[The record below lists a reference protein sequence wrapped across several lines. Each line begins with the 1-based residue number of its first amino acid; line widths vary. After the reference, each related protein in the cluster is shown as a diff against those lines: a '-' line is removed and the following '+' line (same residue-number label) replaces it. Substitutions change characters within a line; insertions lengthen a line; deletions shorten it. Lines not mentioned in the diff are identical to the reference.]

1 MFRKMRGIALPY
13 RVQGLI
19 FFTCQCYDILPP
31 RQQKKIDDTIA
42 QVCGDTYS
50 EALKAVLTT
59 SRSVCAIALDHYV
72 SETTLYRLRE
82 KFYLEYWGEK
92 SDAKP

>member
-1 MFRKMRGIALPY
+1 MFRKMRGISLPY

-31 RQQKKIDDTIA
+31 QQRKQIDDTINK
-42 QVCGDTYS
+42 VCGDSYP
-50 EALKAVLTT
+50 EALKAMLTT
-59 SRSVCAIALDHYV
+59 PQSVCALAMDHYV

-82 KFYLEYWGEK
+82 KFYLEYWEGK
-92 SDAKP
+92 NDAKP